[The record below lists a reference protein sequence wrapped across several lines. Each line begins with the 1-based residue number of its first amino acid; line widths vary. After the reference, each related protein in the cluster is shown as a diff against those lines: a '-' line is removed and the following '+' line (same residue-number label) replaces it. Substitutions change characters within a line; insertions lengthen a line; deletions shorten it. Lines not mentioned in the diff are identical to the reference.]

1 MVAIGFDAEEWELLL
16 LSPWTVATG
25 IVRPI
30 RAAPADSDRGWT
42 PNDQIRM
49 TQATDQPSEL
59 VRSVAIELVGGPA
72 WPATQRVIDADSQG
86 DLRSR
91 VLARCSAV
99 ADVLE
104 IRASREDSQAFKAWL
119 LALAGAV
126 AEAAREGGVLG
137 IAGAHVSEEERAIL
151 ADTRA
156 LRCDG

>member
-1 MVAIGFDAEEWELLL
+1 M
-16 LSPWTVATG
+16 
-25 IVRPI
+25 
-30 RAAPADSDRGWT
+30 
-42 PNDQIRM
+42 DQIRM
-49 TQATDQPSEL
+49 TQATISPRSSSARWRSSSS
-59 VRSVAIELVGGPA
+59 VRA

-86 DLRSR
+86 DLADR
-91 VLARCSAV
+91 VLARCSTV

-151 ADTRA
+151 ADLTRA
-156 LRCDG
+156 LRGSDG